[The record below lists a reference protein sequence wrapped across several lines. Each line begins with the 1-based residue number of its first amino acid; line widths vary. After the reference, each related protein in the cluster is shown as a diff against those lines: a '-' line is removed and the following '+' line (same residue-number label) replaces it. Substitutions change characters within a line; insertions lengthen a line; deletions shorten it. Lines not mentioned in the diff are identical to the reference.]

1 MITGILM
8 GIGLLIAFLAGWLIE
23 EKRMARRYEEIIDDC
38 LAADTMIQNHIRD
51 HVHRDGD
58 MTWLNHAPRFMWFE
72 FVQGDGGP
80 RLVEELKRDLRE
92 L

>member
-1 MITGILM
+1 MSAGILIA
-8 GIGLLIAFLAGWLIE
+8 IGLLIAFLAGRLIE
-23 EKRMARRYEEIIDDC
+23 EKRMHRRYQDNI
-38 LAADTMIQNHIRD
+38 LAADTMIQNHVRD

-72 FVQGDGGP
+72 FIKGEDGP
-80 RLVEELKRDLRE
+80 RLVQELKDDLDK